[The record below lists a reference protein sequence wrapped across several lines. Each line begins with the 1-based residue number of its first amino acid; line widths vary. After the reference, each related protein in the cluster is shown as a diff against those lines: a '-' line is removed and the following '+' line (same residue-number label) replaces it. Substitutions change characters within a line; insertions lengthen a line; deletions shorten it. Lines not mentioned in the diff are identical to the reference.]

1 VAKETIVEGDL
12 VYEVTTEDGIQLSK
26 VVKSAFTVIFISGN
40 KAGTVG
46 VPITFQAEYRD
57 WQGNPLPDENRDI
70 TIKITGEVP
79 QEVTLTPTGGIV
91 EFDFEGETPGTY
103 EIRAEASFTHNPG
116 YIKVVIQ

>member
-1 VAKETIVEGDL
+1 MAKETIVEGDL
-12 VYEVTTEDGIQLSK
+12 VYEVTTEDSIQLAK
-26 VVKSAFTVIFISGN
+26 VVKSAFTVIVFSGN
-40 KAGTVG
+40 KTGTVG